1 MSVPQ
6 PTPNNLTIVRYGPLS
21 VDFTV
26 AGTYD
31 LGNLNFD
38 ENVFVPTNAFV
49 VYKNALGTNGT
60 QAVVAIDNGTTN
72 ENIFQPLTL
81 PATPVS
87 TSPNATSNLSQ
98 SAFAFGNSSSQAT
111 YNYVL
116 GQDPVANPNPAI
128 GSGGGGAAST
138 EYVRINVTTA
148 AVPSL
153 ASTNRVTANNIST
166 ITVSSVPSWLV
177 PGVMVKVLTIG
188 NAAYNGLVQVISTT
202 STTFSYYNP
211 SLTTEASTADTAGR
225 IGAIYG
231 DVYVT
236 GYLF

>member
-1 MSVPQ
+1 MSVPK

-31 LGNLNFD
+31 LGNLNYD
-38 ENVFVPTNAFV
+38 ENVFVPTNAFI

-60 QAVVAIDNGTTN
+60 AAVVAIDNGTTS
-72 ENIFQPLTL
+72 EPLFTTLTL

-87 TSPNATSNLSQ
+87 TSPNSTNNLSQ
-98 SAFAFGNSSSQAT
+98 SAFVIPTNG
-111 YNYVL
+111 YVL
-116 GQDPVANPNPAI
+116 GQDPVANPNPAV

-138 EYVRINVTTA
+138 EYVRVNVTTA
-148 AVPSL
+148 AIPQL

-177 PGVMVKVLTIG
+177 AGVQVKVQSIG
-188 NAAYNGLVQVISTT
+188 NAAYNGLVTVLSTT

-225 IGAIYG
+225 IGAITG
-231 DVYVT
+231 DVYVA

>member
-1 MSVPQ
+1 MSVPK

-31 LGNLNFD
+31 LGNLNYD
-38 ENVFVPTNAFV
+38 ENVFVPTNAFI

-60 QAVVAIDNGTTN
+60 AAVVAIDNGTTS
-72 ENIFQPLTL
+72 EPLFTTLTL
-81 PATPVS
+81 PATPIS
-87 TSPNATSNLSQ
+87 TSPNSTSNLSQ
-98 SAFAFGNSSSQAT
+98 SAFVIPTNG
-111 YNYVL
+111 YVL
-116 GQDPVANPNPAI
+116 GQDPVANPNPAV
-128 GSGGGGAAST
+128 GSGGGGSAST
-138 EYVRINVTTA
+138 EYVRVNVTTA
-148 AVPSL
+148 AIPQL

-177 PGVMVKVLTIG
+177 AGVQVKVLTIG
-188 NAAYNGLVQVISTT
+188 NAAYNGLVTVLSTT

-225 IGAIYG
+225 IGAITG

>member
-1 MSVPQ
+1 MSVPK

-31 LGNLNFD
+31 LGNLNYD
-38 ENVFVPTNAFV
+38 ENVFVPTNAFI

-60 QAVVAIDNGTTN
+60 AAVVAIDNGTTS
-72 ENIFQPLTL
+72 EPLFTTLTL

-87 TSPNATSNLSQ
+87 TSPNSTSNLSQ
-98 SAFAFGNSSSQAT
+98 SAFVIPTNG
-111 YNYVL
+111 YVL
-116 GQDPVANPNPAI
+116 GQDPVANPNPAV

-138 EYVRINVTTA
+138 QYVRVNVTTA
-148 AVPSL
+148 AIPQL

-177 PGVMVKVLTIG
+177 AGVQVKVQSIG
-188 NAAYNGLVQVISTT
+188 NAAYNGLVTVLSTT
-202 STTFSYYNP
+202 STTFSYYNT

-225 IGAIYG
+225 IGAITG

>member
-1 MSVPQ
+1 MSVPK

-31 LGNLNFD
+31 LGNLNYD
-38 ENVFVPTNAFV
+38 ESVFVPTNAFI

-60 QAVVAIDNGTTN
+60 AAVVAIDNGTTS
-72 ENIFQPLTL
+72 EPLFTTLTL

-87 TSPNATSNLSQ
+87 TSPNSTSNLSQ
-98 SAFAFGNSSSQAT
+98 SAFVIPTNG
-111 YNYVL
+111 YVL
-116 GQDPVANPNPAI
+116 GQDPVANPNPAV
-128 GSGGGGAAST
+128 GSGGGGAAAT
-138 EYVRINVTTA
+138 EYIRVNVTTA
-148 AVPSL
+148 AIPQL

-177 PGVMVKVLTIG
+177 AGVRVNVLTIG
-188 NAAYNGLVQVISTT
+188 NAAYNGLVTVLSTT

-225 IGAIYG
+225 IGAITG

>member
-1 MSVPQ
+1 MSVPK

-31 LGNLNFD
+31 LGNLNYD
-38 ENVFVPTNAFV
+38 ENVFVPTNAFI

-60 QAVVAIDNGTTN
+60 AAVVAIDNGTTS
-72 ENIFQPLTL
+72 EPLFTTLTL
-81 PATPVS
+81 PATPIS
-87 TSPNATSNLSQ
+87 TSPNSTSNLSQ
-98 SAFAFGNSSSQAT
+98 SAFVIPTNG
-111 YNYVL
+111 YVL
-116 GQDPVANPNPAI
+116 GQDPVANPNPAV

-138 EYVRINVTTA
+138 EYVRVNVTTA
-148 AVPSL
+148 AIPQL

-177 PGVMVKVLTIG
+177 AGVQVKVLTIG
-188 NAAYNGLVQVISTT
+188 NAAYNGLVTVLSTT

-225 IGAIYG
+225 IGAITG

>member
-1 MSVPQ
+1 MSVPK

-31 LGNLNFD
+31 LGNLNYD
-38 ENVFVPTNAFV
+38 ENVFVPTNAFI

-60 QAVVAIDNGTTN
+60 AAVVAIDNGTTS
-72 ENIFQPLTL
+72 EPLFTTLTL
-81 PATPVS
+81 PAIPVS
-87 TSPNATSNLSQ
+87 TSPNSTSNLSQ
-98 SAFAFGNSSSQAT
+98 SAFVIPTNG
-111 YNYVL
+111 YVL
-116 GQDPVANPNPAI
+116 GQDPVANPNPAV
-128 GSGGGGAAST
+128 GSGGAGAAST
-138 EYVRINVTTA
+138 QYVRVNVTTA
-148 AVPSL
+148 AIPQL

-177 PGVMVKVLTIG
+177 AGVQVKVQSIG
-188 NAAYNGLVQVISTT
+188 NAAYNGLVTVLSTT

-225 IGAIYG
+225 IGAITG

>member
-1 MSVPQ
+1 MSVPK

-31 LGNLNFD
+31 LGNLNYD
-38 ENVFVPTNAFV
+38 ENVFVPTNAFI

-60 QAVVAIDNGTTN
+60 AAVVAIDNGTTS
-72 ENIFQPLTL
+72 EPLFTTLTL
-81 PATPVS
+81 PATPVA
-87 TSPNATSNLSQ
+87 TSPNSTSNLSQ
-98 SAFAFGNSSSQAT
+98 SAFVIPTNG
-111 YNYVL
+111 YVL
-116 GQDPVANPNPAI
+116 GQDPVANPNPAV

-138 EYVRINVTTA
+138 EYVRVNVTTA
-148 AVPSL
+148 AIPQL

-177 PGVMVKVLTIG
+177 AGVQVKVQSIG
-188 NAAYNGLVQVISTT
+188 NAAYNGLVTVLSTT

-225 IGAIYG
+225 IGAITG

>member
-1 MSVPQ
+1 MSVPK

-31 LGNLNFD
+31 LGNLNYD
-38 ENVFVPTNAFV
+38 ENVFVPTNAFI

-60 QAVVAIDNGTTN
+60 AAVVAIDNGTTS
-72 ENIFQPLTL
+72 EPLFTTLTL

-87 TSPNATSNLSQ
+87 TSPNLTSNLSQ
-98 SAFAFGNSSSQAT
+98 SAFVIPTNG
-111 YNYVL
+111 YVL
-116 GQDPVANPNPAI
+116 GQDPVANPNPAV

-138 EYVRINVTTA
+138 EYVRVNVTTA
-148 AVPSL
+148 AIPQL

-177 PGVMVKVLTIG
+177 AGVQVKVQSIG
-188 NAAYNGLVQVISTT
+188 NAAYNGLVTVLSTT

-225 IGAIYG
+225 IGAITG

>member
-1 MSVPQ
+1 MSVPK
-6 PTPNNLTIVRYGPLS
+6 PTPNNLTLVKYGPLS

-31 LGNLNFD
+31 LGNLNYD
-38 ENVFVPTNAFV
+38 ESVFVPTNAFI

-60 QAVVAIDNGTTN
+60 AAVVAIDNGTTS
-72 ENIFQPLTL
+72 EPLFTTLTL

-87 TSPNATSNLSQ
+87 TSPNSTSNLSQ
-98 SAFAFGNSSSQAT
+98 SAFVIPTNG
-111 YNYVL
+111 YVL
-116 GQDPVANPNPAI
+116 GQDPVANPNPAV

-138 EYVRINVTTA
+138 EYVRVNVTTA
-148 AVPSL
+148 AIPQL

-177 PGVMVKVLTIG
+177 AGVKVNVLTIG
-188 NAAYNGLVQVISTT
+188 NAAYNGLVTVLSTT

-211 SLTTEASTADTAGR
+211 SLTTEASTADSAGR
-225 IGAIYG
+225 IGALTG
-231 DVYVT
+231 DVYVA

>member
-1 MSVPQ
+1 MSVPK

-31 LGNLNFD
+31 LGNLNYD
-38 ENVFVPTNAFV
+38 ENVFVPTNAFI

-60 QAVVAIDNGTTN
+60 AAVVAIDNGTTS
-72 ENIFQPLTL
+72 EPLFTTLTL
-81 PATPVS
+81 PATPVA
-87 TSPNATSNLSQ
+87 TSPNSTSNLSQ
-98 SAFAFGNSSSQAT
+98 SAFVIPTNG
-111 YNYVL
+111 YVL
-116 GQDPVANPNPAI
+116 GQDPVANPNPAV

-138 EYVRINVTTA
+138 EYVRVNVTTA
-148 AVPSL
+148 AIPQL

-177 PGVMVKVLTIG
+177 AGVQVKVLTIG
-188 NAAYNGLVQVISTT
+188 NAAYNGLVTVLSTT

-211 SLTTEASTADTAGR
+211 SLTTETSTADTAGR
-225 IGAIYG
+225 IGAITG
-231 DVYVT
+231 DVYVA

>member
-1 MSVPQ
+1 MSVPK

-21 VDFTV
+21 VDFTI

-31 LGNLNFD
+31 LGNLNYD
-38 ENVFVPTNAFV
+38 ENVFVPTNAFI

-60 QAVVAIDNGTTN
+60 AAVVAIDNGTTS
-72 ENIFQPLTL
+72 EPLFTTLTL
-81 PATPVS
+81 PAIPVS
-87 TSPNATSNLSQ
+87 TSPNSTSNLSQ
-98 SAFAFGNSSSQAT
+98 SAFVIPTNG
-111 YNYVL
+111 YVL
-116 GQDPVANPNPAI
+116 GQDPVANPNPAV
-128 GSGGGGAAST
+128 GSGGAGAAST
-138 EYVRINVTTA
+138 QYVRVNVTTA
-148 AVPSL
+148 AIPQL

-177 PGVMVKVLTIG
+177 AGVQVKVQSIG
-188 NAAYNGLVQVISTT
+188 NAAYNGLVTVLSTT

-225 IGAIYG
+225 IGAITG